1 MYYVYTKKHNSWTLA
16 LTLSRLW
23 NYILV
28 AISMGLD
35 EIINLLDESSK
46 TKGARINEKETFIS
60 ITLSNLF
67 VLISGIQTWIQ
78 RFGENND

>member
-1 MYYVYTKKHNSWTLA
+1 
-16 LTLSRLW
+16 
-23 NYILV
+23 
-28 AISMGLD
+28 MGLD